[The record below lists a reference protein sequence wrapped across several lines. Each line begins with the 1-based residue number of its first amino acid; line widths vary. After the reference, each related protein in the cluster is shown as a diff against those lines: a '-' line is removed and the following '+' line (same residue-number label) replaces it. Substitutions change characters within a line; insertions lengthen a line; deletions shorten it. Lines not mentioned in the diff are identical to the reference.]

1 MKGKAASTVG
11 EADAPDSSSPL
22 PSFPEIESTSPVVPS
37 PLPPAQT
44 LPTSVPASQDEE
56 TEERPPVK
64 RSPSLTF
71 SHPLTSPSMISLAE
85 SYAES
90 SRSYLKSLPEK
101 QPKIK
106 TRPAPEQQSQPQ
118 SQPQAE
124 EPTTH
129 QGFFSLSRFKKKELT
144 LEEKKAWLSKVNPRN
159 IGFLVQILGADKSAK
174 KGGPPMK
181 WDDFVNVRSSFAYF
195 LGGK

>member
-1 MKGKAASTVG
+1 
-11 EADAPDSSSPL
+11 
-22 PSFPEIESTSPVVPS
+22 
-37 PLPPAQT
+37 
-44 LPTSVPASQDEE
+44 
-56 TEERPPVK
+56 
-64 RSPSLTF
+64 
-71 SHPLTSPSMISLAE
+71 MISLAE

-90 SRSYLKSLPEK
+90 SHSYLKSLLEK

-106 TRPAPEQQSQPQ
+106 TRPAPEQQSQLQ

-129 QGFFSLSRFKKKELT
+129 QGFFSRFKKKALT
-144 LEEKKAWLSKVNPRN
+144 SEEKKAWLSKVNPRN